1 MKEVTFR
8 VPDDMAQMMMDWA
21 KRVPEMELV
30 SHHEVKGD
38 MFNIHDNNHVH
49 ISRYGR
55 EIKEEEEDFEFVN
68 LVFFDTKWFGTYDR
82 QVALRNVLK
91 EAFKKMLLDTG
102 RDLVAVYIAYHFLKD
117 QLLNLKGYTD
127 FLQDMEGLMPGKLS
141 KIKEEETNR
150 SQRYKSY
157 AESLAWE
164 CEKWFIDDGCLPNQK
179 EWKSLAYKYN
189 VDDERRKR
197 IQSLVTNIYQGMKEA
212 IK

>member
-1 MKEVTFR
+1 MKKE
-8 VPDDMAQMMMDWA
+8 DIQAA
-21 KRVPEMELV
+21 LEAI
-30 SHHEVKGD
+30 SKGD
-38 MFNIHDNNHVH
+38 IHVAGDLVLEKHVEYEVENVEAGGIGIQINHSTRNQGEMDD
-49 ISRYGR
+49 I
-55 EIKEEEEDFEFVN
+55 EFVN
-68 LVFFDTKWFGTYDR
+68 LVFFDTKWFGTYNR

-127 FLQDMEGLMPGKLS
+127 FLQDIEGLMPGVLP

-150 SQRYKSY
+150 SLRYKSY